1 MSALYLDRNLLLSYE
16 IVPWLMKRRG
26 MILAK
31 LVENQPKSNFLKDLP
46 NMPNQSVVVCDHVIL
61 GQLVQVRIVYVK
73 LIVPAQYF
81 MQRYELYIFVN

>member
-1 MSALYLDRNLLLSYE
+1 
-16 IVPWLMKRRG
+16 
-26 MILAK
+26 
-31 LVENQPKSNFLKDLP
+31 
-46 NMPNQSVVVCDHVIL
+46 MPNQSVVVCDHVIL